1 MAARTGKN
9 PADDTGVDVFLA
21 TLDHPAKALVVEL
34 RRVVRGADAR
44 IGEGIKWNAPSFRTT
59 EYFATTNLRAKRGAG
74 LILHFGAKKNAI
86 SASGVD
92 IPDPAGLLRWL
103 AKDRATVEFG
113 DAAALEAKTPA
124 LQALLREW
132 IRHVA

>member
-1 MAARTGKN
+1 MATPTSKKTEE
-9 PADDTGVDVFLA
+9 DTSVDAFVA

-34 RRVVRGADAR
+34 RRVVLDADVR
-44 IGEGIKWNAPSFRTT
+44 ILDGIKWNAPSFRTT
-59 EYFATTNLRAKRGAG
+59 EYFATTNLRAKQGTG

-86 SASGVD
+86 SATGVD

-103 AKDRATVEFG
+103 AKDRATVEFR
-113 DAAALEAKTPA
+113 DTAELTAKASA

-132 IRHVA
+132 IRYVV

>member
-1 MAARTGKN
+1 MAARTSKN
-9 PADDTGVDVFLA
+9 AAEDTDVDAFLA
-21 TLDHPAKALVVEL
+21 ALDHPAKALVVEL
-34 RRVVRGADAR
+34 RRIVLGADAR
-44 IGEGIKWNAPSFRTT
+44 IAEGIKWNAPSFRTT
-59 EYFATTNLRAKRGAG
+59 EYFATTNLRAKQGAG

-86 SASGVD
+86 SASGVE

-113 DAAALEAKTPA
+113 DAADLTVKAPA
-124 LQALLREW
+124 LQAVLREW

>member
-1 MAARTGKN
+1 MATPTSKKTEEDRS
-9 PADDTGVDVFLA
+9 VDAFLA

-34 RRVVRGADAR
+34 RRVVLDADVR
-44 IGEGIKWNAPSFRTT
+44 ILDGIKWNAPSFRTT
-59 EYFATTNLRAKRGAG
+59 EYFATTNLRAKQGTG

-86 SASGVD
+86 SATGVD

-103 AKDRATVEFG
+103 AKDRATVEFR
-113 DAAALEAKTPA
+113 DTAELRAKASA

-132 IRHVA
+132 IRYVV

>member
-1 MAARTGKN
+1 MAARTSKK
-9 PADDTGVDVFLA
+9 PADDADVDTFLA
-21 TLDHPAKALVVEL
+21 ALDHPAKALVVEL
-34 RRVVRGADAR
+34 RRVVLGADAR

-59 EYFATTNLRAKRGAG
+59 EYFATTNLRAKQGTG

-113 DAAALEAKTPA
+113 DAAELKAKAPA

-132 IRHVA
+132 IRHVV